1 MQFPSFVKFLICRL
15 AGAGG
20 TRAENS
26 RSAAGK
32 IKFIRKA
39 QPVRNLL
46 DAPTTGEQFKFGAP
60 PQLPADELLQRDSEI
75 AAELPAQAVPAA
87 AGNSGQLVEPG
98 ACGEGA
104 GHVIQ
109 QDAVAAAHRQMPFQ
123 LLRQML
129 RQLPGQLEDQRF
141 QPEQLPPAS
150 RRGRRLAAAPPQL
163 LIQPMPRTAARLP
176 EYVASGQQ
184 FKLEVQRIE
193 RQLRAEIEFEVESG
207 RHEIPVPRLQG
218 EPLIPGMVDQFTR
231 SGRDQENPVEA
242 VAVPP
247 APAEFGLA
255 ELRDPAIQLPGQ
267 RRQRVVSRHS
277 HESICFRTVIEF
289 EESSD
294 GI

>member
-1 MQFPSFVKFLICRL
+1 
-15 AGAGG
+15 
-20 TRAENS
+20 
-26 RSAAGK
+26 
-32 IKFIRKA
+32 
-39 QPVRNLL
+39 
-46 DAPTTGEQFKFGAP
+46 
-60 PQLPADELLQRDSEI
+60 
-75 AAELPAQAVPAA
+75 
-87 AGNSGQLVEPG
+87 
-98 ACGEGA
+98 
-104 GHVIQ
+104 
-109 QDAVAAAHRQMPFQ
+109 MPFQ

-294 GI
+294 VKKELSLDELKANLSKMLSDASPIKKNAAKNAVEEAGLSTRFRSMTDIEELKKVAAIMEKELA